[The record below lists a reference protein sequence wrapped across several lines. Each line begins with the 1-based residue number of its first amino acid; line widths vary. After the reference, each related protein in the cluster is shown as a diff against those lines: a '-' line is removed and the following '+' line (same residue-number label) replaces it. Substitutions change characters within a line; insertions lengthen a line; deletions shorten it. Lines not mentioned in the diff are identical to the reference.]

1 MADISPKSVKEEQ
14 SIDGSDNYN
23 LQHSAYMLGLIFYE
37 IIPCSIRLILEL
49 LRIGFN
55 ESN

>member
-37 IIPCSIRLILEL
+37 IIPCSIRLIL
-49 LRIGFN
+49 
-55 ESN
+55 